1 MTSTRTS
8 SETKIKLKSCNFG
21 FAPKMLQSAKWRVL
35 SSTSDFEVLSH
46 TFDVP
51 PPEASNSAPAETKNH
66 KKNNFNDIKAL
77 KNGKASLGWQ
87 TRAENIFCATP
98 TFHQTQALQTFISFK
113 TCRGPVESSNHGSAN
128 LGISVDKKQDFV
140 RPGVLHGAE
149 VSFLLLNQQTWVRF
163 SAFILM
169 LLRFINNAV

>member
-1 MTSTRTS
+1 MSLRRRLQTQPLRRQ
-8 SETKIKLKSCNFG
+8 KI
-21 FAPKMLQSAKWRVL
+21 
-35 SSTSDFEVLSH
+35 T
-46 TFDVP
+46 
-51 PPEASNSAPAETKNH
+51 

-128 LGISVDKKQDFV
+128 LGISVDIKQTFV

-149 VSFLLLNQQTWVRF
+149 VSF
-163 SAFILM
+163 
-169 LLRFINNAV
+169 